1 MHLWHTR
8 RHSDKVERFLAVT
21 LALKGEYIQMEA
33 LKYNDQGLLPVII
46 QDAKSGEVLM
56 LAYMDK
62 VAVERTLKE
71 KHTVFYSRSRNKY
84 WVKGEESGHTQS
96 VVQVLT
102 DCDKDTLLVRV
113 TQNKGG
119 ACHLGYRT
127 CFVHEMNEQG
137 DIIKITQEKVFDPEK
152 IYKK

>member
-1 MHLWHTR
+1 
-8 RHSDKVERFLAVT
+8 VF
-21 LALKGEYIQMEA
+21 KGEYVKMEN
-33 LKYNDQGLLPVII
+33 LKFNDQGLIPAII
-46 QDAKSGEVLM
+46 QDATSGEVLM

-84 WVKGEESGHTQS
+84 WVKGEESGHTQK
-96 VVQVLT
+96 VIQTLT
-102 DCDKDTLLVRV
+102 DCDKDTLLIRV
-113 TQNKGG
+113 IQEKGG

-127 CFVHEMNEQG
+127 CFVHEMNEAG
-137 DIIKITQEKVFDPEK
+137 DIVRVTQEKVFDPAK